1 MQLKQYISKLLLVAC
16 LCYSQLHIAQV
27 DFNRTPDDD
36 LGNYEDKFQEHFY
49 EALKQKGIENYDRA
63 VEQLLKCAAIDAKES
78 AVFFELGKSYVQLKD
93 FGAAETALKKAIT
106 LAPENEWY
114 LDELYGVYIQIK
126 DYDKALKTVK
136 QLVKYHP
143 DYKEDLVKLYFD
155 YGKYR
160 LALKTLDELDDAY
173 GVSKERDFLRN
184 EIYNAT
190 GDDKE
195 RIEYL
200 EERIAKYPKEER
212 NYLNLIY
219 RYSELG
225 KKDKAFT
232 VAKQLLVQQPE
243 SHLVHLAL
251 YKFYLEKGDAELAI
265 NSMKIVTQS
274 HKIKADAKAM
284 VLNDFVKFVK
294 TNPEYESELLEV
306 TTDITQDSSGK
317 SQSELAQYYLQKDNK
332 PKALEHYLKA
342 LDNESGNFKIIK
354 NVLLLQ
360 VDLDLYE
367 EAAKLSSEALETFP
381 AQPILYLVNGVAN
394 NHLSRPKDAIEAL
407 EIGVDYVID
416 NVIME
421 IDFYRQL
428 GIAYKMDNNITK
440 SNTFTRKAE
449 ALMNKN
455 D

>member
-1 MQLKQYISKLLLVAC
+1 MQFKGYISKLLLVAC
-16 LCYSQLHIAQV
+16 LCYSQLHVAQV

-63 VEQLLKCAAIDAKES
+63 VEQLLKCAALDAKES
-78 AVFFELGKSYVQLKD
+78 VVFFELGKNYAQLKD
-93 FGAAETALKKAIT
+93 FGAAETALKKAIA
-106 LAPENEWY
+106 LDQENEWY
-114 LDELYGVYIQIK
+114 LDELYGVYVQTK

-143 DYKEDLVKLYFD
+143 DYKQDLATLYFE

-173 GVSKERDFLRN
+173 GVSKDRDFLRN

-200 EERIAKYPKEER
+200 QERITKYPNEER

-225 KKDKAFT
+225 KKEKAFG
-232 VAKQLLVQQPE
+232 VAQQLLKQQPE

-251 YKFYLEKGDAELAI
+251 YKFHLEKGNPEDAI
-265 NSMKIVTQS
+265 KSMKIVTQS

-294 TNPEYESELLEV
+294 ENPQYEGDLLEV
-306 TTDITQDSSGK
+306 TTDIAKDPSGQ
-317 SQSELAQYYLQKDNK
+317 SHSELAQYYLQKDNK

-342 LDNESGNFKIIK
+342 LENESGNFKIIK

-367 EAAKLSSEALETFP
+367 DAVKLSREALEIFP
-381 AQPILYLVNGVAN
+381 AQPILYLVNGVSN
-394 NHLSRPKDAIEAL
+394 NHLNRPKDAIDAL

-428 GIAYKMDNNITK
+428 GIAYKLDNNITK
-440 SNTFTRKAE
+440 SNTFVKKAD